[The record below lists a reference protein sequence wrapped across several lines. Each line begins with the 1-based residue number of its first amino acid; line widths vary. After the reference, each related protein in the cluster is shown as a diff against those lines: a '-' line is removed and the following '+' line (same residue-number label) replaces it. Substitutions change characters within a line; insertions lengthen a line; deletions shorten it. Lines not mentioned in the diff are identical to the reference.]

1 MLILTSIFKCY
12 QETLLDNM
20 VVVELCSEIVSVRFV
35 VIRLS
40 QQLRLWRDGQSTEP
54 RFVLGKLG
62 AQQLIGRMLDS
73 RPRSRGFEFTT
84 SLRCVL

>member
-20 VVVELCSEIVSVRFV
+20 VVVELCSEIVSVRCV

-40 QQLRLWRDGQSTEP
+40 QQLRLCRDGQST
-54 RFVLGKLG
+54 
-62 AQQLIGRMLDS
+62 
-73 RPRSRGFEFTT
+73 
-84 SLRCVL
+84 